1 MRVRASQLV
10 LFCAV
15 VAIGL
20 STTSC
25 QSGPP
30 APQKG
35 TPAFYWSAASET
47 FAAQD
52 YMKTLDHLEQLSRTD
67 NEYTARAQ
75 PWRLILSYGI
85 AKGYI
90 ELADTFDS
98 GAASNRANPT
108 PFRKQASAYR
118 NYASQLALQFTE
130 ACRRFQKGSKGDTVT
145 LAFKFPTGSPAEVP
159 QMRKIASGLLLQQ
172 SEIEDIQKKNL
183 DRAVVLATCRAA
195 GAPDDTAK
203 AQELFKSGE
212 AKVPRN
218 TFVVA
223 MATALLEQSD
233 LFTRTKLDR
242 PDRVTMLCNDALE
255 AVKNLPPTKETKD
268 LMQKLQKSLKKAR

>member
-1 MRVRASQLV
+1 MRVRASQLL

-15 VAIGL
+15 IAIGL
-20 STTSC
+20 SATSC
-25 QSGPP
+25 QSGPT

-35 TPAFYWSAASET
+35 TPAFYWSAANET

-52 YMKTLDHLEQLSRTD
+52 YMRTIDHLEQLSRTE

-75 PWRLILSYGI
+75 PWRLVLSYGI

-98 GAASNRANPT
+98 GAGANRTNPT
-108 PFRKQASAYR
+108 PFRKQANTYR
-118 NYASQLALQFTE
+118 NYASQLALQFTQ
-130 ACRRFQKGSKGDTVT
+130 ACRRFQKGSKDDTVT
-145 LAFKFPTGSPAEVP
+145 LDFKFPTGSAAEVP

-172 SEIEDIQKKNL
+172 SEIEDIQKKHL

-203 AQELFKSGE
+203 AQEMFKSGE

-218 TFVVA
+218 VFVVA

-233 LFTRTKLDR
+233 VFTRTKLDR

-255 AVKNLPPTKETKD
+255 AVKDLPPTKETKE